1 MKTDIYKGE
10 LYTMGIEEDVY
21 KIMHGIPCEPNI
33 EPCIWENEYGHKPC
47 RENRKET
54 MKQDIEMML
63 MKQNVEILKHD
74 VDKMKKQIQKLKQEK
89 SKYKVKVKK
98 RK

>member
-1 MKTDIYKGE
+1 
-10 LYTMGIEEDVY
+10 MGIEEDVY
-21 KIMHGIPCEPNI
+21 KLMHGIPCEPNI
-33 EPCIWENEYGHKPC
+33 DPRIWENEYGYKPC
-47 RENRKET
+47 REDRKET

-74 VDKMKKQIQKLKQEK
+74 VAEMKKQIRELKQEK
-89 SKYKVKVKK
+89 SKYYVKVKK

>member
-1 MKTDIYKGE
+1 
-10 LYTMGIEEDVY
+10 MGIEEDVY

-74 VDKMKKQIQKLKQEK
+74 VDKMKKQIRKLKQEK